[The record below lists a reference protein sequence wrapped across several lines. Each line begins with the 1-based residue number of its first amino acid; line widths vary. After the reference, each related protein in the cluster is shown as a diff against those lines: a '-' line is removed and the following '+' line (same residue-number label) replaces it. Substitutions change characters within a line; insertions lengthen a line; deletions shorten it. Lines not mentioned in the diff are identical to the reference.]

1 MRLFSFLKR
10 TPGADAPPKKAGKA
24 GARSSSSDD
33 VQVLRVRAR
42 RRLIGAA
49 VLVGV
54 GVIGFPLIFETQPRP
69 MPVDLPIEIPRKD
82 NAPPLDVPAR
92 EAQAT
97 PPSEAQ
103 PASTTLARAPA
114 AELPV
119 EPAPTPEP
127 PGKTAPKPAD
137 KSADMPVERPVEKA
151 AEKPVDKPQDRP
163 HDKGHDKPK
172 PADKPVEKPT
182 DKPAS
187 KPAAGADGARAQA
200 LLDGR
205 EPVAPATA
213 ARYIVQVG
221 AYGENKAA
229 QEVRNRVEKLG
240 LKTYAQ
246 AVETPDGRRVRVRLG
261 PFASRD
267 EAERAAAKLKG
278 VGLAGAILTL

>member
-114 AELPV
+114 ELPA

-127 PGKTAPKPAD
+127 PDKSAPKP
-137 KSADMPVERPVEKA
+137 VEKPVEKA
-151 AEKPVDKPQDRP
+151 PEKPVDKPQDRP

-182 DKPAS
+182 EKPAS

-278 VGLAGAILTL
+278 AGLAGAILTL